1 MGGSLPAHM
10 GRRTR
15 VLQSELLVRR
25 VVLGMFVAE
34 HWSGGAAEYCRTI
47 VHLGQVESLL
57 KEFSADAAD
66 IRERHDDAPAV
77 LERMRLGG
85 KKASEFPPCLSQRC

>member
-1 MGGSLPAHM
+1 MGVSSPAHM
-10 GRRTR
+10 GCRTR

-25 VVLGMFVAE
+25 VVLGMFVVE
-34 HWSGGAAEYCRTI
+34 HWSEGAAEYCRTV

-57 KEFSADAAD
+57 KEFSADVAG
-66 IRERHDDAPAV
+66 IREKHDDAPAV
-77 LERMRLGG
+77 LGRMRLEG